1 METDD
6 RRNRLFDELAV
17 VGKAFGS
24 PKRLELVELLAQGER
39 TVEALA
45 RAAGMGMSTVSAHLQ
60 VLKLANLVR
69 TRRDGTKVFYRLA
82 GDDVAH
88 LYAAMRNVA
97 RERSAD
103 VSQALEAYLNLPG
116 SDEVGLVTRDELEQM
131 LATGE
136 VTLLDV
142 RPPEEYLAGH
152 IPGARNAPLGT
163 LDGEVETLRQA
174 PLCGGVLPRQLLCHG
189 ARRRSHPGWSRGRGP
204 PPGGRDARVAHR
216 RAPRRGRRVVTAVLD
231 GPAHLVRATMA
242 DRLRRRSRLRAGRR
256 RPHRPHRHAGLR
268 P

>member
-1 METDD
+1 MDTGN

-39 TVEALA
+39 TVDGLA

-82 GDDVAH
+82 GDDVAD
-88 LYAAMRNVA
+88 LYAAMRQVA

-116 SDEVGLVTRDELEQM
+116 SDEVGLVTRGELEQM
-131 LATGE
+131 LSTGE

-163 LDGEVETLRQA
+163 LDTEVEALRQA
-174 PLCGGVLPRQLLCHG
+174 PSVVAYCRGSFCVMAHDAVRILGGAGVE
-189 ARRRSHPGWSRGRGP
+189 ARR
-204 PPGGRDARVAHR
+204 
-216 RAPRRGRRVVTAVLD
+216 LED
-231 GPAHLVRATMA
+231 GMLEWRT
-242 DRLRRRSRLRAGRR
+242 
-256 RPHRPHRHAGLR
+256 AGL
-268 P
+268 PVVADAS

>member
-1 METDD
+1 METED

-88 LYAAMRNVA
+88 LYTAMRNVA

-174 PLCGGVLPRQLLCHG
+174 PVVVAYCRGSFCVMAHDAVRILGGAGVK
-189 ARRRSHPGWSRGRGP
+189 ARR
-204 PPGGRDARVAHR
+204 
-216 RAPRRGRRVVTAVLD
+216 LED
-231 GPAHLVRATMA
+231 GMLEWRT
-242 DRLRRRSRLRAGRR
+242 
-256 RPHRPHRHAGLR
+256 AGL
-268 P
+268 PVVADAS

>member
-1 METDD
+1 MDTED
-6 RRNRLFDELAV
+6 RRTRLFDELAV

-39 TVEALA
+39 TVEGLA
-45 RAAGMGMSTVSAHLQ
+45 RTAGMGMTTVSAHLQ

-88 LYAAMRNVA
+88 LYAAMRAVA

-103 VSQALEAYLNLPG
+103 VSQALDAYLNLPG
-116 SDEVGLVTRDELEQM
+116 SDEVGLVTRDELEEM

-142 RPPEEYLAGH
+142 RPTEEYLAGH
-152 IPGARNAPLGT
+152 IPGAQNAPLGT
-163 LDGEVETLRQA
+163 LDAEVEVLGQA
-174 PLCGGVLPRQLLCHG
+174 RTVVAYCRGSFCVMAHDAVRILGGAGVE
-189 ARRRSHPGWSRGRGP
+189 ARR
-204 PPGGRDARVAHR
+204 
-216 RAPRRGRRVVTAVLD
+216 LED
-231 GPAHLVRATMA
+231 GMLEWRT
-242 DRLRRRSRLRAGRR
+242 
-256 RPHRPHRHAGLR
+256 AGL
-268 P
+268 PVVAGAS